1 MSDAESPP
9 VVSDRLTV
17 LILSSPRLR
26 QLLLPGGLIRSPYKI
41 LDYQGTLI
49 LRDKTGATA
58 VARRE
63 QRIKFQQDGVSA
75 ILDHFWGPGIQL
87 AEYTTTAGTLRDS
100 LRDQGRRHL
109 VVQLQRAMAR
119 GEVLDFEVERTIRDV
134 FSDREGWVETMID
147 HPIAKLSQTVIFPR
161 DRPCQSAELVYGGE
175 TVPLHVMTTPEGS
188 TQLAIRIGQPQ
199 RNTPYLIRWS
209 W

>member
-1 MSDAESPP
+1 MSDADPLP
-9 VVSDRLTV
+9 VVSDRLIA
-17 LILSSPRLR
+17 LILSSPRL
-26 QLLLPGGLIRSPYKI
+26 QKLVLPGGLVSSPYKI

-63 QRIKFQQDGVSA
+63 QRVKFHQDGVGA
-75 ILDHFWGPGIQL
+75 ILDHFWGPGVQL

-119 GEVLDFEVERTIRDV
+119 DEVVEFQVERTIRDV

-147 HPIAKLSQTVIFPR
+147 HPIARLSQTIIFPQA
-161 DRPCQSAELVYGGE
+161 RPCQSAELVYDGE
-175 TVPLHVMTTPEGS
+175 TIPLHVMTTSEGG
-188 TQLAIRIGQPQ
+188 TQLAVRIGEPQ
-199 RNTPYLIRWS
+199 RNTLYRIRWS